1 MKKGIFISVDGPNGA
16 GKSTFIKK
24 LLERLSVSFPVT
36 LTREPTETPF
46 GEFVKR
52 NEGSLKGIEYARLI
66 WADRYYHIQ
75 QFVLPFLA
83 ERKVVITD
91 RYIESSIVL
100 QNFDGVPVNQI
111 WELNK
116 DFIIPDISII
126 LLANDDL
133 LVERL
138 HQRNALSNFEKR
150 MTRRQEVDGYRAA
163 VAFLADK
170 GFRHLLYQNDTE
182 DDLGKNINDVFDVI
196 MSTME

>member
-1 MKKGIFISVDGPNGA
+1 MSE
-16 GKSTFIKK
+16 K
-24 LLERLSVSFPVT
+24 LSESFPVI

-52 NEGSLKGIEYARLI
+52 NEGALKGMEYARLI
-66 WADRYYHIQ
+66 WADRYYHVQ

-83 ERKVVITD
+83 EGKVVISD

-100 QNFDGVPVNQI
+100 QSFDGVPVDQV

-126 LLANDDL
+126 LLTNNNL

-138 HQRNALSNFEKR
+138 QQRDVLSDFEKR
-150 MTRRQEVDGYRAA
+150 MTRYQEIDGYRAA
-163 VAFLADK
+163 AAYLTDK
-170 GFRHLLYQNDTE
+170 GFRHLIYQNDNE
-182 DDLGKNINDVFDVI
+182 DDLEKNTGDVFNVI
-196 MSTME
+196 MSTIR

>member
-1 MKKGIFISVDGPNGA
+1 MNKGFFISVEGPNGT
-16 GKSTFIKK
+16 GKSTFVKK
-24 LLERLSVSFPVT
+24 LSEKLSESFPVI

-52 NEGSLKGIEYARLI
+52 NEGALKGMEYARLI
-66 WADRYYHIQ
+66 WADRYYHVQ

-83 ERKVVITD
+83 EGKVVISD

-100 QNFDGVPVNQI
+100 QSFDGVPVDQV

-126 LLANDDL
+126 LLTNNNL

-138 HQRNALSNFEKR
+138 QQRDVLSDFEKR
-150 MTRRQEVDGYRAA
+150 MTRHQEIDGYRAA
-163 VAFLADK
+163 AAYLTDK
-170 GFRHLLYQNDTE
+170 GFRHLIYQNDNE
-182 DDLGKNINDVFDVI
+182 DDLEKNTGDVFNVI
-196 MSTME
+196 MSTIR